1 MRALAHRG
9 TPRQRQP
16 SRSQT
21 RVESIH
27 SLISF
32 SLSLLFLPAPMH
44 CASSLAP
51 RPERHRRTDKP
62 PGCVCYCLLFSCS
75 ASLVRK
81 ACLFFVYQSPLG
93 TQGTVL
99 LSDELEP
106 RSFHELFSGLFVCLL
121 YTSDA
126 ADEEDS

>member
-1 MRALAHRG
+1 MHAPARRG
-9 TPRQRQP
+9 TPQQRQP
-16 SRSQT
+16 SRSPI

-32 SLSLLFLPAPMH
+32 SLSLLSLPAPMH

-51 RPERHRRTDKP
+51 RPRRHRRTDRP
-62 PGCVCYCLLFSCS
+62 PGRVRYCLLFSCS

-81 ACLFFVYQSPLG
+81 ACLFLVYQSPLG
-93 TQGTVL
+93 TQRTVL

-106 RSFHELFSGLFVCLL
+106 RSFHALFFWIVRSP
-121 YTSDA
+121 
-126 ADEEDS
+126 